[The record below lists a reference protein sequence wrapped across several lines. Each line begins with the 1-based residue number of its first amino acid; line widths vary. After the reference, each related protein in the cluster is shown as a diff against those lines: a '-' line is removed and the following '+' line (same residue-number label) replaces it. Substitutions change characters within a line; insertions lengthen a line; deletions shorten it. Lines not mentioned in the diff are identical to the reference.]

1 MLYVAAMFVHIY
13 MGTIG
18 VEGAFEAMAD
28 GNVDVNWA
36 KERHSLWYE
45 EEMQAGAGQRP
56 GDAAGRI
63 TGISIRDKNAR
74 PCGRAFCYKGAM
86 RIIGLAGWSGSGKT
100 TLIKK
105 LIPRLIAR
113 GISVSTLKH
122 AHHGFDLDQPG
133 KDSFFHRTAGATEV
147 IISSA
152 KRWAILH
159 ELREQPEWDMAALVG
174 KMSPVDLVLV
184 EGFKRD
190 AFPKLEIHRIANG
203 KPLIHPEDPHIV
215 AVASDSALPAAR
227 VPVIDLNDIE
237 AIADLLLKHAV
248 PIGAGRIR
256 ERLMAQLTD
265 DCFAFS
271 GPLLP
276 LEDMERLIG
285 ERVAPVAETERVAL
299 ARRARPRDRRR
310 REGAG
315 RSAAVR

>member
-1 MLYVAAMFVHIY
+1 
-13 MGTIG
+13 
-18 VEGAFEAMAD
+18 
-28 GNVDVNWA
+28 
-36 KERHSLWYE
+36 
-45 EEMQAGAGQRP
+45 
-56 GDAAGRI
+56 
-63 TGISIRDKNAR
+63 
-74 PCGRAFCYKGAM
+74 M

-113 GISVSTLKH
+113 GIAVSTLKH

-159 ELREQPEWDMAALVG
+159 ELREQPEWDLSALVG

-215 AVASDSALPAAR
+215 AVASDSALPQAK
-227 VPVIDLNDIE
+227 VPVVDLNDIE

-248 PIGAGRIR
+248 PIGA
-256 ERLMAQLTD
+256 
-265 DCFAFS
+265 
-271 GPLLP
+271 
-276 LEDMERLIG
+276 
-285 ERVAPVAETERVAL
+285 
-299 ARRARPRDRRR
+299 
-310 REGAG
+310 AG
-315 RSAAVR
+315 RSG

>member
-1 MLYVAAMFVHIY
+1 
-13 MGTIG
+13 
-18 VEGAFEAMAD
+18 
-28 GNVDVNWA
+28 
-36 KERHSLWYE
+36 
-45 EEMQAGAGQRP
+45 
-56 GDAAGRI
+56 
-63 TGISIRDKNAR
+63 
-74 PCGRAFCYKGAM
+74 M

-203 KPLIHPEDPHIV
+203 KPLIHPEDPHII
-215 AVASDSALPAAR
+215 AVASDSAAPAAR
-227 VPVIDLNDIE
+227 VPVVDLNDIE

-248 PIGAGRIR
+248 PIGSDPATQG
-256 ERLMAQLTD
+256 
-265 DCFAFS
+265 
-271 GPLLP
+271 
-276 LEDMERLIG
+276 
-285 ERVAPVAETERVAL
+285 V
-299 ARRARPRDRRR
+299 
-310 REGAG
+310 
-315 RSAAVR
+315 

>member
-1 MLYVAAMFVHIY
+1 
-13 MGTIG
+13 
-18 VEGAFEAMAD
+18 
-28 GNVDVNWA
+28 
-36 KERHSLWYE
+36 
-45 EEMQAGAGQRP
+45 
-56 GDAAGRI
+56 
-63 TGISIRDKNAR
+63 
-74 PCGRAFCYKGAM
+74 M

-215 AVASDSALPAAR
+215 AVASDTALPQTK
-227 VPVIDLNDIE
+227 VPVVDLNDTE

-248 PIGAGRIR
+248 PIGA
-256 ERLMAQLTD
+256 A
-265 DCFAFS
+265 
-271 GPLLP
+271 
-276 LEDMERLIG
+276 
-285 ERVAPVAETERVAL
+285 
-299 ARRARPRDRRR
+299 
-310 REGAG
+310 
-315 RSAAVR
+315 

>member
-1 MLYVAAMFVHIY
+1 
-13 MGTIG
+13 
-18 VEGAFEAMAD
+18 
-28 GNVDVNWA
+28 
-36 KERHSLWYE
+36 
-45 EEMQAGAGQRP
+45 
-56 GDAAGRI
+56 
-63 TGISIRDKNAR
+63 
-74 PCGRAFCYKGAM
+74 M

-113 GISVSTLKH
+113 GIAVSTLKH

-159 ELREQPEWDMAALVG
+159 ELREQPEWDLAALVG
-174 KMSPVDLVLV
+174 KMAPVDLVLV

-215 AVASDSALPAAR
+215 AVASDSALPQAK

-248 PIGAGRIR
+248 PI
-256 ERLMAQLTD
+256 
-265 DCFAFS
+265 
-271 GPLLP
+271 
-276 LEDMERLIG
+276 
-285 ERVAPVAETERVAL
+285 
-299 ARRARPRDRRR
+299 
-310 REGAG
+310 
-315 RSAAVR
+315 